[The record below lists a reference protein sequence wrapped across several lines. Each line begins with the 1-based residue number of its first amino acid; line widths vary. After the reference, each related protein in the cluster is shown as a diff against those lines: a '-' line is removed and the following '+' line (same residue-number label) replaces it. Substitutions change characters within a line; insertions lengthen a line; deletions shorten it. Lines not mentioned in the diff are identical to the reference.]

1 MATYNYNNTITQ
13 VDNATIN
20 FELLSVVPPTTVVTS
35 VTYSRFTN
43 QITGVIAN
51 MAASF
56 PSNPLPNDYDLT
68 STAAGMGSVFGD
80 SVYRYESSWNYTNIS
95 PPVNDDYESDD
106 YFLVCT
112 AIDAAILA
120 LPYVTD
126 AEIER
131 KDYIVDLRAEVD
143 VNFAAAAY
151 TTANAKIEALTE
163 FLFNLTT
170 ENLTFVATLPS
181 ADQITLTGSN
191 SFLTTY
197 IGGWYNVLTNTLTAV
212 EYPYTWNFTTPSQ
225 SKNVTQSFDY
235 PDGVYLNY
243 SSALVAYVGIGP
255 NTGKLYGGLSYVLVT
270 TGITAGITAWQAAYD
285 QLVNPTQTQIDDNT
299 FLDGALAAIQA
310 AYDAQ
315 LYNDT
320 NDLIA
325 QVQAILSGGIGIA
338 MYLNLATTGTKAYK
352 EQNMLNYFLSGSLPS
367 GTYSN
372 QDSTLTNT
380 ITNEAWS
387 FPSTYPANATDYT
400 EILNS
405 NDLATVSKWT
415 DAVYRSNVEFNIG
428 STFYQCLGYCLV
440 LTGMNC
446 VITKLTQSAD
456 SCKSLQKQLGKL
468 VSLRQMAIESFNAGN
483 FTGANSAI
491 NKFNNVTSTCNCG
504 CR

>member
-1 MATYNYNNTITQ
+1 MATYSYTNTITQ

-35 VTYSRFTN
+35 ISYSRFTN
-43 QITGVIAN
+43 MITTVIAN

-80 SVYRYESSWNYTNIS
+80 SVYRYESNFVSGS
-95 PPVNDDYESDD
+95 DEYESDD

-112 AIDAAILA
+112 AIDAGILA
-120 LPYVTD
+120 YPTATD
-126 AEIER
+126 ADAAR
-131 KDYIVDLRAEVD
+131 KTYLVALRALVD
-143 VNFAAAAY
+143 TEFAAENY
-151 TTANAKIEALTE
+151 TTCNNLITGLTYY
-163 FLFNLTT
+163 LFDITDAT
-170 ENLTFVATLPS
+170 LTFVATLPS
-181 ADQITLTGSN
+181 PEQITLTGSN
-191 SFLTTY
+191 GMPTTY
-197 IGGWYNVLTNTLTAV
+197 TGGWYNVLTNTLTEV
-212 EYPYTWNFTTPSQ
+212 EYPYTWNFTTPGQTKDVIQTSA
-225 SKNVTQSFDY
+225 Y
-235 PDGVYLNY
+235 PDGVYTNY
-243 SSALVAYVGIGP
+243 SSVMVYYNPGGLGSKTA
-255 NTGKLYGGLSYVLVT
+255 KLYAGTSYLLVT

-310 AYDAQ
+310 AFDAE
-315 LYNDT
+315 LYTEANT
-320 NDLIA
+320 LIA
-325 QVQAILSGGIGIA
+325 EVQAILSGGIGIA

-352 EQNMLNYFLSGSLPS
+352 EANMLNYFSSGTLPS

-372 QDSTLTNT
+372 QVSTLTNT
-380 ITNEAWS
+380 ITNEEWN
-387 FPSTYPANATDYT
+387 FPSAYPANATDYT

-405 NDLATVSKWT
+405 NDLATLSKWN
-415 DAVYRSNVEFNIG
+415 DAVYRSNVEFNVG
-428 STFYQCLGYCLV
+428 VTAYQCLGYCLV
-440 LTGMNC
+440 LTSMNC

-468 VSLRQMAIESFNAGN
+468 VSLRQMAIDSFNAGN

-491 NKFNNVTSTCNCG
+491 KKFNNVTDSCNCG

>member
-1 MATYNYNNTITQ
+1 MPTYTTVITQ
-13 VDNATIN
+13 VDDSTIN
-20 FELLSVVPPTTVVTS
+20 FAIPSVTPSVTNIVPVDSFFTNMITS
-35 VTYSRFTN
+35 V
-43 QITGVIAN
+43 IEN
-51 MAASF
+51 MGGAFMTS
-56 PSNPLPNDYDLT
+56 PLPNSYNLT
-68 STAAGMGSVFGD
+68 STVAGMGSVFGD
-80 SVYRYESSWNYTNIS
+80 SVYRCQGSFEAGLDTYSC
-95 PPVNDDYESDD
+95 DD

-163 FLFNLTT
+163 LLFNLTT

-225 SKNVTQSFDY
+225 SKNVTQSFNY

-243 SSALVAYVGIGP
+243 SSALVAYVSIS

-380 ITNEAWS
+380 ITNEAWN
-387 FPSTYPANATDYT
+387 FPSAYPANATDYT

-468 VSLRQMAIESFNAGN
+468 VSLRQMAIDSFNAGN

>member
-1 MATYNYNNTITQ
+1 MPTYTTVITQ
-13 VDNATIN
+13 VDDSTIN
-20 FELLSVVPPTTVVTS
+20 FAIPSVTPSVTNIVPVDSFFTNMITS
-35 VTYSRFTN
+35 V
-43 QITGVIAN
+43 IEN
-51 MAASF
+51 MGGAFMTS
-56 PSNPLPNDYDLT
+56 PLPNSYNLT
-68 STAAGMGSVFGD
+68 STVAGMGSVFGD
-80 SVYRYESSWNYTNIS
+80 SVYRCQGSFEAGLDTYSC
-95 PPVNDDYESDD
+95 DD
-106 YFLVCT
+106 YFLVTT

-126 AEIER
+126 AEIAR
-131 KDYIVDLRAEVD
+131 KDYIVALRAEVS

-151 TTANAKIEALTE
+151 STANAKIEALTE

-225 SKNVTQSFDY
+225 SKNVTQTFDY

-243 SSALVAYVGIGP
+243 SSALVAYVSIS

-270 TGITAGITAWQAAYD
+270 TGITAGITAWQSAYD

-387 FPSTYPANATDYT
+387 FPSAYPANATDYT

-440 LTGMNC
+440 LTSMNC